1 MWTNE
6 PWLLEGSRVPVSAP
20 PFASVSQPFQ
30 NSVSVT
36 PDSKQETNRQLSAIA
51 SLPSELL
58 LTGSKVNM
66 DKRREVLKYESQQR
80 PKACAFIIKL
90 CDVFS

>member
-6 PWLLEGSRVPVSAP
+6 PWMSEGSWVPVSAL
-20 PFASVSQPFQ
+20 PFASASQPLQ
-30 NSVSVT
+30 NSVSIT
-36 PDSKQETNRQLSAIA
+36 PDSKQETNRMLSAIA

-66 DKRREVLKYESQQR
+66 DKRREVLK
-80 PKACAFIIKL
+80 
-90 CDVFS
+90 